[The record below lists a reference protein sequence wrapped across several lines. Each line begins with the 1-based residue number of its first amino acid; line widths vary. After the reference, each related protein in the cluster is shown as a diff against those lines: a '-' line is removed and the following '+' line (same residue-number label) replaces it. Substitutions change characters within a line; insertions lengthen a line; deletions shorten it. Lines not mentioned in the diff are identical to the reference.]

1 MEIVQLLFPA
11 EYISVQF
18 FHHLPAIAAELDLPA
33 SFNRIENLQ
42 KTFLCAAAAANH
54 KNTPFIL
61 ACHFLVR
68 DM

>member
-18 FHHLPAIAAELDLPA
+18 FHHLPAIAAELDLPV

-54 KNTPFIL
+54 KNTPFKL
-61 ACHFLVR
+61 SP
-68 DM
+68 